1 MYQLQI
7 EFGTEWRNVATFRS
21 LTAAKEAVQGSEE
34 PDFSTFRVL
43 RDGVEVWRREVVE

>member
-21 LTAAKEAVQGSEE
+21 LTAAKEAASGDDTDSM
-34 PDFSTFRVL
+34 TFRVL